1 MYRKTSSHFAKVKKN
16 NNNNNHFFTLWYV
29 LVVMVDTGVC
39 IGNCDNTMKPMQTG
53 GQLVSDFLL
62 LTANC
67 STTSLPQ
74 VPFDRA

>member
-1 MYRKTSSHFAKVKKN
+1 
-16 NNNNNHFFTLWYV
+16 
-29 LVVMVDTGVC
+29 MVETGVC
-39 IGNCDNTMKPMQTG
+39 IGNCDNTMKPMETG
-53 GQLVSDFLL
+53 GQLVSAFLL